1 MPKVDV
7 MRKHWLAVQIG
18 RAIRSRRE
26 ATGASQDRFAA
37 AIDMHRAYYA
47 AIERGEK
54 KVTLRTLARVAE
66 GLHIPMSELLRDI
79 GD

>member
-1 MPKVDV
+1 MA
-7 MRKHWLAVQIG
+7 KHSLSIRIG

-26 ATGASQDRFAA
+26 AAGKSQDQFADV
-37 AIDMHRAYYA
+37 IDMHRAYYA

-54 KVTLRTLARVAE
+54 KVTLRTLKRVAE
-66 GLHIPMSELLRDI
+66 GLRVRLSEILLDI

>member
-1 MPKVDV
+1 MA
-7 MRKHWLAVQIG
+7 KHSISIRIG

-26 ATGASQDRFAA
+26 AAGKSQDQFADV
-37 AIDMHRAYYA
+37 IDMHRAYYA

-54 KVTLRTLARVAE
+54 KVTLRTQKRVAE
-66 GLHIPMSELLRDI
+66 GLRIRISEILLDI